1 MTNTTKNGRVQ
12 TRAAAI
18 GLFFMA
24 VAIVLAATPVSALW
38 LLDDNQMRVRHG
50 DVFRNRWTFTIR
62 AVYVPDLF
70 TQGATEHDIIAK
82 TNRVAAVGANT
93 VAFDLPGLSAD
104 GTTMDAETA
113 EFIRDM
119 MSLITWRRMSAM
131 VRVFHEDAPEDMAY
145 REAVIDAVAREM
157 RRETDI
163 VYWVDGPNAGLLA
176 RRLSA
181 AAPRLCVAAPSGG
194 DIIIGEE
201 DTTGLHGEEGTLE
214 RGMLVA
220 LGGHD
225 QPEIVVGEAPEPFES
240 QSHFL
245 LNDVPVDLEK
255 YDAMLAPE
263 ADFEPWEPDN
273 SVLSEEEREEGFI
286 ALFDGETLDGWVA
299 VGGQL
304 PGFQPVDGELHYVGH
319 MPGTNDIRT
328 TRRYGDFIL
337 RVEYSIVEGSNSGI
351 FVRAPRAARYSKIGM
366 EFQLMGDRGR
376 PVTRS
381 STGSIYDVIPARVDA
396 QRPYGEWNDVE
407 IILDGAYGKATM
419 NGEVLWEVDMDED
432 PELAPRLRE
441 GFIALQTHTNE
452 VKFRNIRLK
461 EL

>member
-1 MTNTTKNGRVQ
+1 MNKTCQHAHIQK
-12 TRAAAI
+12 RAAII
-18 GLFFMA
+18 GLAFLA
-24 VAIVLAATPVSALW
+24 LAIALATAPVSALW
-38 LLDDNQMRVRHG
+38 LLDDDQMRIRHG

-70 TQGATEHDIIAK
+70 TNGATEHDIIAK

-93 VAFDLPGLSAD
+93 VAFDLPGLSED
-104 GTTMDAETA
+104 GTAMDADAA

-131 VRVFHEDAPEDMAY
+131 VRVFHEDAPADMEY
-145 REAVIDAVAREM
+145 RMAVVDALAQEM
-157 RRETDI
+157 RRDTNI
-163 VYWVDGPNAGLLA
+163 VYWIDGPNAGLLA

-181 AAPRLCVAAPSGG
+181 AAPRLCIAAPSGG

-201 DTTGLHGEEGTLE
+201 DTTGLHGEEGRLE

-220 LGGHD
+220 LGEHN
-225 QPEIVVGEAPEPFES
+225 QPEIVVGDAPDP
-240 QSHFL
+240 QGDQAHFL
-245 LNDVPVDLEK
+245 LNDVPVDLER
-255 YDAMLAPE
+255 YDALLAPE
-263 ADFEPWEPDN
+263 EDFEPWEPDN

-286 ALFDGETLDGWVA
+286 ALFDGETLDGWVG

-328 TRRYGDFIL
+328 TRRYSDFIL
-337 RVEYSIVEGSNSGI
+337 RVEYAIVAGSNSGI
-351 FVRAPRAARYSKIGM
+351 FVRAPRTARYSKIGM

-381 STGSIYDVIPARVDA
+381 STGSIYDVVAARVDA
-396 QRPYGEWNDVE
+396 QRPYGEWNEVE
-407 IILDGAYGKATM
+407 ITLDGAYGKAIM
-419 NGEVLWEVDMDED
+419 NGEVLWEVDFDED

-452 VKFRNIRLK
+452 VKFRNVRLK